1 MGMAM
6 FRIFSQTDNK
16 TVPASPDYTVLEALD
31 KADIDQIHAC
41 GGEAR
46 CTTCR
51 IYIMD
56 GLQNCRT
63 RNETE
68 ALLAE
73 KMGFPETIRLACQT
87 RIKGDI
93 TIKRP
98 VVDKLDL
105 EIVLKQFDNLPGTR
119 LGQEKDLAILFADI
133 ENYTQFAEAFPAY
146 DVVHVLNRYYQ
157 TMNEIIVQ
165 HRGVIS
171 DVAGDG
177 ILALFGLVEESRNPV
192 LDAVHAAQDMNGA
205 LTEFNR
211 YLRKMFDWSFSIRS
225 GINFGKTIVGNFDTG
240 TMRKIS
246 AIGDAVNTASRI
258 ESANKDFGTKLLI
271 SQSAKEKID
280 GLIESGKMRLARLKG
295 LSGEHR
301 LYEVEI

>member
-1 MGMAM
+1 MGMVM

-16 TVPASPDYTVLEALD
+16 TVPASPDNTVLEALH

-68 ALLAE
+68 ALLAK

-87 RIKGDI
+87 RIKGNI

-105 EIVLKQFDNLPGTR
+105 EIVLKQFDNLPGIR

-133 ENYTQFAEAFPAY
+133 ENYTQFA
-146 DVVHVLNRYYQ
+146 
-157 TMNEIIVQ
+157 
-165 HRGVIS
+165 
-171 DVAGDG
+171 DG
-177 ILALFGLVEESRNPV
+177 PS
-192 LDAVHAAQDMNGA
+192 
-205 LTEFNR
+205 
-211 YLRKMFDWSFSIRS
+211 
-225 GINFGKTIVGNFDTG
+225 
-240 TMRKIS
+240 
-246 AIGDAVNTASRI
+246 
-258 ESANKDFGTKLLI
+258 
-271 SQSAKEKID
+271 
-280 GLIESGKMRLARLKG
+280 
-295 LSGEHR
+295 
-301 LYEVEI
+301 